1 MTVASPR
8 RRYTTRLPREE
19 RREQVLDAALAV
31 IARDGWGSA
40 TMERVAAEA
49 DIAKSVLYAQF
60 GSQAGMLDALMR
72 REQDRAFAVVANAL
86 FSEPAD
92 PDPVMMIRQAL
103 DTFLDGVS
111 ASPDTW
117 RLVLMPSA
125 GTPPAVRDA
134 IEDGRERWRREL
146 EPIARQILPALG
158 LASLDIELVTHVA
171 RSNAEMLARLLLEQR
186 FSRERIAGFT
196 DTVAAEA
203 LALLG
208 SRT

>member
-1 MTVASPR
+1 MAVATPR
-8 RRYTTRLPREE
+8 RRYATRLPREE

-49 DIAKSVLYAQF
+49 KIAKSVLYAQF

-72 REQDRAFAVVANAL
+72 REQDRAFALVASAL

-92 PDPVMMIRQAL
+92 PDPVLMIRQAL

-158 LASLDIELVTHVA
+158 LAALDTELVTHVA
-171 RSNAEMLARLLLEQR
+171 RSNAEMLARLILEQR

-196 DTVAAEA
+196 DTVAGEI

-208 SRT
+208 SRA